1 MTKEELLDQLN
12 LQATELSVEPVTL
25 RQLNDWIDEGLLKT
39 AKAIGVRRGVRPH
52 WDMPE
57 DNLKLG
63 KLILQSVSRGSIR
76 INQHRLFLWVH
87 DCEFPHD
94 IIRNALGLEFGRF
107 VKRQDRLN
115 PSKFD
120 HTKPATEETRQRFEQ
135 RLPNVD
141 PLLANIGLD
150 LPRGPMLQSIS
161 EMLFGGR
168 NNSNADSIF
177 QHVASL
183 LNLNS
188 EQFPGQIF
196 QMLNLEGQFG
206 FADEIEQSGIE
217 ILKNAT
223 EVDLLKGRANFKNL
237 IDVLT
242 FLHELFGGSEDI
254 RKTFLA
260 ILNSMLA
267 PDWLIS
273 TLSSTIVA
281 ASKSRL
287 ANAEITPKES

>member
-1 MTKEELLDQLN
+1 MTKEELLGQLN
-12 LQATELSVEPVTL
+12 LQATEFCIEPVTL
-25 RQLNDWIDEGLLKT
+25 RQLNDWIDEGLLKK
-39 AKAIGVRRGVRPH
+39 AKAIGVRRGVRPN

-57 DNLKLG
+57 DNLSLG
-63 KLILQSVSRGSIR
+63 KLILQSISQGSIR
-76 INQHRLFLWVH
+76 INQHLLFLWVH
-87 DCEFPHD
+87 GCEFPRD
-94 IIRNALGLEFGRF
+94 IIRNALRLEFGRF

-120 HTKPATEETRQRFEQ
+120 HTKPATEKTRQHFEQ

-161 EMLFGGR
+161 EMLFGDR
-168 NNSNADSIF
+168 NNSDVDDIF
-177 QHVASL
+177 QHVANL

-188 EQFPGQIF
+188 KQFPGHVF

-217 ILKNAT
+217 ILENAT
-223 EVDLLKGRANFKNL
+223 EADLLKGRANFKNL
-237 IDVLT
+237 IAVLT
-242 FLHELFGGSEDI
+242 FLHELFSGSEDI
-254 RKTFLA
+254 QKTFQA
-260 ILNSMLA
+260 ILNSMFA

-273 TLSSTIVA
+273 TLSSTVVA